1 MAKQRESGLFGRLI
15 AEAFNVP
22 EEQVDQ
28 ALATMRDNMQPKSGK
43 PITKGQLIGMW
54 LDEKGSMSLSEQ
66 IALGFAY
73 DKLSVYLQTKE
84 D

>member
-28 ALATMRDNMQPKSGK
+28 ALATMRDNMQHKSGK